1 MYLGGHRRWV
11 PLKKFDCT
19 FPLAVNDNLFI
30 QKNIFTQQNPGNS
43 NSAGKRKT
51 VQFSGEFELFEF
63 ESSRFYC
70 TYLIRQVLGVHFVIS
85 MYVLS
90 FAVFCSLQF
99 EMHTFFNKTN
109 LQQIVFTVTN
119 KKINL
124 KRSIGRSQ
132 ENECYKRLIHKQ
144 FVQVSGLCGPQLQS
158 YLPKRFTHL
167 CRALYTYGVAILVY
181 RFGAPIWPPEINK
194 NIWSSLFL

>member
-1 MYLGGHRRWV
+1 MYLGGNRRWV

-51 VQFSGEFELFEF
+51 VQFSGEFELSEF
-63 ESSRFYC
+63 ELSRFYC
-70 TYLIRQVLGVHFVIS
+70 TYLRQVLGVHFVIS

-99 EMHTFFNKTN
+99 EMHTFLITPTYNRS
-109 LQQIVFTVTN
+109 FTLSPTK
-119 KKINL
+119 KKISNGPL
-124 KRSIGRSQ
+124 KEAKKMNVI
-132 ENECYKRLIHKQ
+132 KD
-144 FVQVSGLCGPQLQS
+144 
-158 YLPKRFTHL
+158 
-167 CRALYTYGVAILVY
+167 
-181 RFGAPIWPPEINK
+181 
-194 NIWSSLFL
+194 